1 MIVRKC
7 SGNDLPRLTQ
17 FNKHLIEDE
26 QSDNAMSEQELYHRM
41 EGFLETEYDAYFFEV
56 EGDVVGYALVKNS
69 CEPLYLRQFY
79 IDRPYRRKH
88 YGEQAFRELLDFLK
102 VDTIDIEV
110 LTWNDRGMS
119 FWKKLG
125 FKALDEQE
133 RCVYMRFMNE
143 YHNNKV

>member
-7 SGNDLPRLTQ
+7 SGNDLPLLTKY
-17 FNKHLIEDE
+17 NKHLIEDE

-88 YGEQAFRELLDFLK
+88 YGKQAFRQLLVFLK
-102 VDTIDIEV
+102 TDAIDIEV
-110 LTWNDRGMS
+110 LTWNERGMS

-125 FKALDEQE
+125 FEALDEQE
-133 RCVYMRFMNE
+133 RCVYMRYTYPE
-143 YHNNKV
+143 